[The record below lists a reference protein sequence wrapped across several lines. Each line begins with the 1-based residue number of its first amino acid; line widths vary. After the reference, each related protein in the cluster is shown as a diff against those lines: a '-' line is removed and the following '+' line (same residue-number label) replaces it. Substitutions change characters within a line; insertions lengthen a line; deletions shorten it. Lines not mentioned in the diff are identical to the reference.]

1 MSRRRKEDRELWE
14 QVKKSVKPLHSDR
27 ASAKFKQAVGEMHK
41 PRPAPVRGPSRI
53 VKPHVPEPA
62 IRISLAPKPDRL
74 DASTAR
80 KIAKG
85 RLAIDG
91 RIDLHGMTQA
101 EAHARLFR
109 YLSTAHTLG
118 NRTILVITGK
128 GVRGEGILRQ
138 AVPRWLAEPEFRA
151 IASGFSEAH
160 VSHGGSGALYVRV
173 RNPRAGER

>member
-91 RIDLHGMTQA
+91 RIDLHGMTQ
-101 EAHARLFR
+101 
-109 YLSTAHTLG
+109 
-118 NRTILVITGK
+118 VP
-128 GVRGEGILRQ
+128 RQ
-138 AVPRWLAEPEFRA
+138 AGH
-151 IASGFSEAH
+151 ASGFHKSGLIH
-160 VSHGGSGALYVRV
+160 RSDDGGRGGISGQLG
-173 RNPRAGER
+173 AGLL